1 MNKES
6 KPTDIPSKTQRK
18 KEAIELQNLGAQLT
32 SFKPNELD
40 NLDLDLKLR
49 HAINEYQKLPNARGA
64 RKRQIQFIGK
74 IMRDCNDDQIR
85 KNISLL
91 RSNANKKQEYSSLV
105 ESLVEKIINEGDAAI
120 NETIAIYRSLERKK
134 LRDLKN
140 KISEISPENKNN
152 GRDKLKAYLSSALKK
167 DEDL

>member
-1 MNKES
+1 MRKES

-18 KEAIELQNLGAQLT
+18 KEAIELQKLGAKLT
-32 SFKPNELD
+32 SFKPHELD

-49 HAINEYQKLPNARGA
+49 HAINEYQKLPNAHGA

-74 IMRDCNDDQIR
+74 IMRDCNGDQIR
-85 KNISLL
+85 ENIALLKSNTSKKKEYSLL
-91 RSNANKKQEYSSLV
+91 I

-134 LRDLKN
+134 LRHLRN
-140 KISEISPENKNN
+140 KISGTSSENLNN
-152 GRDKLKAYLSSALKK
+152 GRDKLKSYLSSALKK